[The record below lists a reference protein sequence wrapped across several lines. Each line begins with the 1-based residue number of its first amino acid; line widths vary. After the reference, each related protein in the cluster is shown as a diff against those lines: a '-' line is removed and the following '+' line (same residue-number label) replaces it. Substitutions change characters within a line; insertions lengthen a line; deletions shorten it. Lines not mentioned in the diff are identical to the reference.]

1 MKILVVV
8 TVTVAFLVGSFAW
21 MPEPAQAQKP
31 KAGAAAGAQKQVSG
45 EVKSVDPAKKT
56 VTLEDGTTLMVS
68 DASKLKNIKPGAMIK
83 ASYSEKGGQKVAS
96 SIEVEK

>member
-1 MKILVVV
+1 
-8 TVTVAFLVGSFAW
+8 
-21 MPEPAQAQKP
+21 
-31 KAGAAAGAQKQVSG
+31 
-45 EVKSVDPAKKT
+45 VDPAKKT